1 MLPVPTRP
9 ASETASAWNE
19 DTPELDDLLL
29 NISRSIS
36 GTPQTCMKRVRIE
49 KYRPRPRQ
57 SPTSAMIQMMSLSEF
72 RNASTSRDPSSCPG
86 RKPTAPVVY
95 DRSEERRVGKEC
107 VSTCRYRWAPFH

>member
-1 MLPVPTRP
+1 MYEVEAPRNAIAHIQNTAPGPPKAIAVATPAMLPVPTRT

-19 DTPELDDLLL
+19 DTHELDDLLL

-57 SPTSAMIQMMSLSEF
+57 DPTRAILQVMSLSEV
-72 RNASTSRDPSSCPG
+72 RNAPP
-86 RKPTAPVVY
+86 
-95 DRSEERRVGKEC
+95 
-107 VSTCRYRWAPFH
+107 

>member
-36 GTPQTCMKRVRIE
+36 GTPQTCMRRVRIE

-57 SPTSAMIQMMSLSEF
+57 RPTSAMLKMMSLSDLP
-72 RNASTSRDPSSCPG
+72 NASTDSDTSSCPG
-86 RKPTAPVVY
+86 RKPNAPVVS
-95 DRSEERRVGKEC
+95 DSCKRGCPRVRVEQHNPH
-107 VSTCRYRWAPFH
+107 RIAAQ

>member
-57 SPTSAMIQMMSLSEF
+57 SPTSAMLQMMSLSELGMHP
-72 RNASTSRDPSSCPG
+72 RLVILLLAPEESPPRRSCPMAAND
-86 RKPTAPVVY
+86 RKSVV
-95 DRSEERRVGKEC
+95 
-107 VSTCRYRWAPFH
+107 